1 MAEPKTKLNDASVA
15 KFIKG
20 VKDEQVR
27 ADCNALIALMEA
39 ATKDKAR
46 MWGSAIV
53 GFGLKKIVYAGGRE
67 ADWMAIGFSPRK
79 GTIALYGLG
88 IAKQEALLA
97 KLGKHDH
104 GKGCLYIKQLSDI
117 DLPTLKKL
125 IAASVKGSG
134 KAKS

>member
-1 MAEPKTKLNDASVA
+1 VTDKH
-15 KFIKG
+15 
-20 VKDEQVR
+20 VR
-27 ADCNALIALMEA
+27 DDCNAIIALMEA
-39 ATKDKAR
+39 ATKDKAK

-53 GFGLKKIVYAGGRE
+53 GFGLKKVVYASGKE
-67 ADWMAIGFSPRK
+67 LDWMLIGFSPRK

-88 IAKQEALLA
+88 ISKQEALLK

-125 IAASVKGSG
+125 IAVSVKGSG